1 MLNPR
6 REETGKLNSIP
17 RDTSNPAPRDT
28 SKEESWAAICRR
40 LRAEL
45 GEAIFT
51 SWFARLELENLGPD
65 TAYLSVPTKFLKNWI
80 QAHYSQRILT
90 AVAGEFRAVKQVA
103 ISVRSSSRPMNGRVG
118 DLAQESSP
126 DSASQFGDGPAQPKV
141 SRPLPE
147 PQRFSNA
154 FVGGKAMKS
163 TARDAAEV
171 ETLAGSPL
179 DKRLNFSA
187 FLVGR
192 SNQLAYASAQD
203 VAFAQPGEALRFNPL
218 YIHASVGLG
227 KTHLL
232 QAIAHAATA
241 AKRRV
246 IYLTAE
252 KFMHG
257 FVSALEAET
266 AIAFKDKLR
275 AIDILVIDDVQFL
288 RGKSI
293 QNEFCHILN
302 ALIDARRQIVIA
314 ADRPPGDLE
323 SLDERVRSRFAGG
336 LCVEMGALDENL
348 RIKLLEARVA
358 AAKQLHPNFEMSP
371 AVLAYVASVIQTNGR
386 DLDGAVNRLVAHAS
400 LTRVQL
406 SVETAEAAIRD
417 LVRTREPKRVKIED
431 IQKLVA
437 SHYNVTKA
445 DILSARRTANVVRP
459 RQIAMYLAKMLTPR
473 SLPEIGRRFGG
484 RDHTTVLHAV
494 RKIEALAGSDAHL
507 LEEIDLLKRL
517 LTEN

>member
-6 REETGKLNSIP
+6 RNESRKIDDEPAS
-17 RDTSNPAPRDT
+17 RDTR
-28 SKEESWAAICRR
+28 KEESWAAICRR

-45 GEAIFT
+45 GEAVFT
-51 SWFARLELENLGPD
+51 SWFARLELEHLGD
-65 TAYLSVPTKFLKNWI
+65 NVAHLTVPTKFLKNWI
-80 QAHYSQRILT
+80 QTHYSERILT
-90 AVAGEFRAVKQVA
+90 ACAAEFRSVKQIA
-103 ISVRSSSRPMNGRVG
+103 IGVRSSSRPHFARVG
-118 DLAQESSP
+118 EQERS
-126 DSASQFGDGPAQPKV
+126 
-141 SRPLPE
+141 PE
-147 PQRFSNA
+147 PHFDVAPKPVAIAEPQKPAASHSTH
-154 FVGGKAMKS
+154 KAK
-163 TARDAAEV
+163 AREADG
-171 ETLAGSPL
+171 ETLTGSPL
-179 DKRLNFSA
+179 DKRLNFST

-192 SNQLAYASAQD
+192 SNQLAYASAQE
-203 VAFAQPGEALRFNPL
+203 VGNAMPGETLRFNPL
-218 YIHASVGLG
+218 YIHAAVGLG

-232 QAIAHAATA
+232 QAIAHAATG

-252 KFMHG
+252 RFMHG
-257 FVSALEAET
+257 FVCALKAET
-266 AIAFKDKLR
+266 AMAFKEKLR
-275 AIDILVIDDVQFL
+275 SIDILIIDDVQFL
-288 RGKSI
+288 QGKSI
-293 QNEFCHILN
+293 QQEFCHTLN

-314 ADRPPGDLE
+314 ADRPPADLE

-336 LCVEMGALDENL
+336 LCVEMGALDESL

-358 AAKQLHPNFEMSP
+358 AAKLLHPNFEMSP

-386 DLDGAVNRLVAHAS
+386 DLDGAVNRLVAHAC
-400 LTRVQL
+400 LTGLPL

-459 RQIAMYLAKMLTPR
+459 RQIAMYLAKTLTPR

-494 RKIEALAGSDAHL
+494 RKIEALAGTDGRLS
-507 LEEIDLLKRL
+507 EEIDLLKRL

>member
-6 REETGKLNSIP
+6 RNESRKSSDDPATH
-17 RDTSNPAPRDT
+17 DTR
-28 SKEESWAAICRR
+28 KEESWVAICRR

-45 GEAIFT
+45 GEAVFS
-51 SWFARLELENLGPD
+51 SWFARLELESLGED
-65 TAYLSVPTKFLKNWI
+65 VAHLSVPTKFLKNWI
-80 QAHYSQRILT
+80 QTHYAERIFT
-90 AVAGEFRAVKQVA
+90 AVVGEFGSVKQIV
-103 ISVRSSSRPMNGRVG
+103 IGVRSSSRPTTPR
-118 DLAQESSP
+118 AAEQERMPEFAASFNAHGASKPSP
-126 DSASQFGDGPAQPKV
+126 NPD
-141 SRPLPE
+141 
-147 PQRFSNA
+147 PQRFSTPHAN
-154 FVGGKAMKS
+154 GKARSS
-163 TARDAAEV
+163 TRDSDGEV
-171 ETLAGSPL
+171 LAGSPL
-179 DKRLNFSA
+179 DRRLNFST

-192 SNQLAYASAQD
+192 SNQLAYSSAQE
-203 VAFAQPGEALRFNPL
+203 VAFAQQGEALRFNPL

-257 FVSALEAET
+257 FVCALKAET
-266 AIAFKDKLR
+266 AIAFKEKLR
-275 AIDILVIDDVQFL
+275 GIDILVIDDVQFL
-288 RGKSI
+288 QGKSI
-293 QNEFCHILN
+293 QQEFCHTLN

-358 AAKQLHPNFEMSP
+358 AAKLLHPNFEMSP
-371 AVLAYVASVIQTNGR
+371 AVLAYVANAIQTNGR
-386 DLDGAVNRLVAHAS
+386 DLDGAVNRLVAHAC
-400 LTRVQL
+400 LTGL
-406 SVETAEAAIRD
+406 PLCVETAEAAIRD

-459 RQIAMYLAKMLTPR
+459 RQIAMYLAKTLTPR

-494 RKIEALAGSDAHL
+494 RKIEALTGTDGRLS
-507 LEEIDLLKRL
+507 EEIDLLKRL